1 MRLHFTSLQGL
12 IAPQIVGAILAFEH
26 RMARWNL
33 IPVESEV
40 VSKRVRCLLG
50 IKASAVWGSDM
61 KPDNTSRRDIL
72 IGVGSGLV
80 TSFGAQTLAQAQQTG
95 KTGAAFNVD
104 QPTNPNPATEYP
116 RPPFAKQEQ
125 PWPGLASKMEPRPDH
140 GEASYKGSGRLAGR
154 KALITGG
161 DSGIGRAAAI
171 AFAREGADVAINYL
185 PAEES
190 DAREVIDLIRK
201 AGRNGIALPGDIRSE
216 AFCQKL
222 VSDAVSHLGGLDIL
236 VSNAAR
242 QIAQPSI
249 LQISTEQFDTTFK
262 TNVYAMF
269 WITKAAIPHMPPG
282 AAIINTA
289 SVNAYDPSPEIL
301 DYSATKGAIAIFTKG
316 LAKQLAEKG
325 IRVNAVAPGPIWTPL
340 QPSGGQPPQKL
351 PAFGADTPLGRPGQP
366 VELAPIYVL
375 LASHESSY
383 ATGQVYGAVGGRGG
397 P

>member
-1 MRLHFTSLQGL
+1 
-12 IAPQIVGAILAFEH
+12 
-26 RMARWNL
+26 
-33 IPVESEV
+33 
-40 VSKRVRCLLG
+40 
-50 IKASAVWGSDM
+50 M
-61 KPDNTSRRDIL
+61 KPDNLSTSRRDVL
-72 IGVGSGLV
+72 VGVSSGLV
-80 TSFGAQTLAQAQQTG
+80 TTFGAQALAQAQQTG
-95 KTGAAFNVD
+95 AAAPAANVD
-104 QPTNPNPATEYP
+104 QPSNANPATEYP
-116 RPPFAKQEQ
+116 RPPFAKQQQ
-125 PWPGLASKMEPRPDH
+125 PWPGLASKMAPRPDH
-140 GEASYKGSGRLAGR
+140 GETSYKGSGRLTGR

-185 PAEES
+185 PAEEP
-190 DAREVIDLIRK
+190 DAHEVMDLIRR
-201 AGRNGIALPGDIRSE
+201 AGRKGIALPGDIRSE
-216 AFCQKL
+216 VFCQKL
-222 VSDAVSHLGGLDIL
+222 VSDAVAQLGGLDIL

-282 AAIINTA
+282 SAIINTA

-351 PAFGADTPLGRPGQP
+351 PSFGADTPLGRPGQP